1 MSYMFKPHKLADESK
16 IRFYQTPKVLFTSDK
31 YKDLGMAEKQFYAIL
46 RDRQELSRKNKW
58 IDKNGDIYLIFTVEK
73 LAELCNISTRTVVR
87 YKKALIKH
95 NLLREFRTGQGKPN
109 RLYVGVAD
117 YDVTGQEYNSRSDK
131 STIQEV
137 TKVLPNDTDNSETDF
152 IDTDIYSASKESTTD
167 INNFFEDMWKLYPNK
182 KNKGQVSKSKKKEI
196 YKLGD
201 EFERCI
207 ERYIKDVE
215 EQRVNGFTT
224 LRYKNGSTFF
234 NSGYV
239 DYLDENYQ
247 DTLDSN
253 KANEG
258 GSNGYK
264 GGITEDKTESGD
276 EINFAE
282 LAGIKEF

>member
-1 MSYMFKPHKLADESK
+1 MKDNIQKSYYAIIPANVRYDTELNPSSKLLYGEITALCNQQGYCWANNSYFANLYGVTKGTISRWVSDLADK
-16 IRFYQTPKVLFTSDK
+16 GYIRCEMK
-31 YKDLGMAEKQFYAIL
+31 YKEGTNQIERRKIYIADPMLNND
-46 RDRQELSRKNKW
+46 DRCTQKETYPIRKNDYTPIRKN
-58 IDKNGDIYLIFTVEK
+58 DKDNNTSINNTI
-73 LAELCNISTRTVVR
+73 NNTR
-87 YKKALIKH
+87 
-95 NLLREFRTGQGKPN
+95 E
-109 RLYVGVAD
+109 
-117 YDVTGQEYNSRSDK
+117 
-131 STIQEV
+131 
-137 TKVLPNDTDNSETDF
+137 
-152 IDTDIYSASKESTTD
+152 YSASKESTTD
-167 INNFFEDMWKLYPNK
+167 INDFFEKMWKLYPNK

-215 EQRVNGFTT
+215 EQRRNGFTT

-253 KANEG
+253 RVNKGGNNE
-258 GSNGYK
+258 YK
-264 GGITEDKTESGD
+264 GGITEDKTESGN